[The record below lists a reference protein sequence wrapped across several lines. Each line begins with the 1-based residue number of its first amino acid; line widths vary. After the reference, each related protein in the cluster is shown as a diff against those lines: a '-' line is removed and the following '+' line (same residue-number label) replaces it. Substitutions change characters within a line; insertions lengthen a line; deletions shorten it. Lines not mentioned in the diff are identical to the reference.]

1 MGNGD
6 ALGLLDEATEA
17 LIATS
22 LDGKV
27 VLWNRVAAQFFGR
40 TAQQAIGMPLEEA
53 LHVPGATVD
62 VRGLVAHAVSRG
74 GAVQAGIP
82 AADGSRVD
90 LWLTLVRDGG
100 GDVEMIAGRARPQVG
115 ASGPIFRGLLEA
127 APDAMVIAD
136 ASGRI
141 VAVNGQAEQLFGYTR
156 DELLGQQVEIL
167 VPDSSRDIHP
177 SHRASYFRDS
187 RTRPMGAGLDLRG
200 RRKDGSEFPAEIS
213 LSPLPTQA
221 GTLVT
226 AAIRDVSARK
236 QVETKF
242 RGLLEAAPDAVVIVN
257 SAGTIVLINSQA
269 ERLFGYRRA
278 DLLGKPVETLVP
290 GRYRARHPDH
300 RSAYFGDPRVR
311 SMGSGLELYGLRC
324 DGSEFPVEISLS
336 PLQTEEGMLVSS
348 AIRDISD
355 RRRTETSLKLAN
367 QELEAFSYSVAHDLR
382 APLRGMS
389 GFAEILLEEYAD
401 RLDPDGVDCLTEI
414 RANAVRMGSLID
426 ALLLL
431 SQVTRSELRPDSV
444 DLGAMAREI
453 GAQLGRAEPAR
464 EVQLVVQGGLLA
476 LCDPLLAR
484 TLMVNLLGNAW
495 KFTGKTD
502 VARIEVGFG
511 QRDSIRAFFVR
522 DNGAGFDMAF
532 AGKLFAPFQRL
543 HTVAQFPGTG
553 IGLATAQRIIHRH
566 GGHIWAEG
574 RVNEGAVFHFTL
586 PPAPP
591 GTVPP

>member
-1 MGNGD
+1 M
-6 ALGLLDEATEA
+6 GLLDEATEA